1 MNIIL
6 KPIITEKMTLVSE
19 KFNRYAFVVDRKA
32 DKLQIKKAVEDLY
45 GVEVERVNTLIQRGR
60 ATSRYTRKSGLIKG
74 RTNSVKKAIVQL
86 KGENRIDFFS
96 NI

>member
-6 KPIITEKMTLVSE
+6 KPIVTEKMTNISE

-32 DKLQIKKAVEDLY
+32 DKIQIKKAIEELY
-45 GVEVERVNTLIQRGR
+45 SVEVERVNTLIQRGKD
-60 ATSRYTRKSGLIKG
+60 ATRRTKSGITKG
-74 RTNSVKKAIVQL
+74 RKNSYKKAIVQL
-86 KGENRIDFFS
+86 KGEHKIDFFS